1 MTPSE
6 ILQYFDRRQ
15 DEILTS
21 IREIVELESPSLD
34 CERSVQIVA
43 WIEKKFRELPIELDI
58 QRIPADAVGEHIVI
72 KAFPSDE
79 KPFFFLGHT
88 DTVHPVGTKAE
99 NPTRI
104 DGDKFYGCGI
114 FDMKANIVLMLECVR
129 FFAETGS
136 RPVRP
141 ITILLSCDEEVGSF
155 TGRPL

>member
-6 ILQYFDRRQ
+6 ILEYFDRQ
-15 DEILTS
+15 QGEVLAS
-21 IREIVELESPSLD
+21 IREIVELESPSFD
-34 CERSVQIVA
+34 YERSVQVAA
-43 WIEKKFRELPIELDI
+43 WIEKKFRELPIELGV

-88 DTVHPVGTKAE
+88 DTVHPLGTKEE

-104 DGDKFYGCGI
+104 EGDKFYGCGI
-114 FDMKANIVLMLECVR
+114 FDMKANIVLMLECLR
-129 FFAETGS
+129 FLAETGL
-136 RPVRP
+136 PPARP